1 MRPRPINP
9 HVACQFWELEKHLR
23 VLWRAA
29 DGTVLRTGE
38 ANAESVRIV

>member
-1 MRPRPINP
+1 MNP

-29 DGTVLRTGE
+29 NDIVLRTGE
-38 ANAESVRIV
+38 ANADTVRIVWL